1 MFEGKRVLLVDDDID
16 YQNEVSKYLANKGF
30 FVYPRSNKT
39 QFLES
44 LNKDHPDI
52 VLVDKEI
59 GPEDGFDLIH
69 EVRRHQALNTI
80 PIIIVT
86 GLASLENRKQAIM
99 LGADDML
106 SKPVSLAELEL
117 RIIAN
122 LRRSKSYHLSDHL
135 LTFNEIEVDLRT
147 HEVKIQG
154 TVLNLTKTE
163 YKIFLELVSKRGV
176 IINREQ
182 IAQRFLSL
190 RNSNNRTLDVH
201 INSLRRKLGTYAACV
216 KTIRGRGY
224 MFHYDH

>member
-1 MFEGKRVLLVDDDID
+1 MFEGKRVLLVDDDVE

-30 FVYPRSNKT
+30 FVYPRSNSN
-39 QFLES
+39 QFLEA
-44 LNKDHPDI
+44 LNKDNPDI
-52 VLVDKEI
+52 VLVDKQI
-59 GPEDGFDLIH
+59 GEEDGFDLIH
-69 EVRRHQALNTI
+69 EVRKHEALNTI

-86 GLASLENRKQAIM
+86 GNATLENRTQAIM
-99 LGADDML
+99 MGADDML
-106 SKPVSLAELEL
+106 SKPLSLSDLEL

-122 LRRSKSYHLSDHL
+122 LRRSKSYHLSEHL

-147 HEVKIQG
+147 HEVKIDG
-154 TVLNLTKTE
+154 VSLSLTRTE

-201 INSLRRKLGTYAACV
+201 INSLRRKLGTFSTCV

-224 MFHYDH
+224 MFHYDL